1 MERFRVDIP
10 REDLDDLHRRL
21 AATRWPAEIPGC
33 GWSRGVPLAYL
44 KDLAEYWRTTFDW
57 RSAERRLN
65 SFPQFTTEIDGTS
78 IHFLHVR
85 SKHAGAVPLVLTHG
99 WPGSFVEFVEIID
112 SLTSPADHRDAFH
125 VVVPSIPGFGFSGR
139 PAEPGWDLART
150 ARAWAEL
157 MRRLGY
163 DRYAVQGGDFGA
175 LISLDLC
182 RAEPAHVLGAHV
194 NFLITR
200 PHAEPV
206 ELGESDR
213 DRLRD
218 AVRFDTDPPAYIRV
232 QATRPQTVSYGLTD
246 SPVGL
251 LAWIVEK
258 FQAWTDS
265 AEFPEEAVDRDQ
277 LLTNVALYWLTASGA
292 SSAQLYYEVA
302 AQFRHPQAAEPP
314 WRAPVGVAVFPRD
327 FVLPVRSLAERAIP
341 TITRWTEFDRGG
353 HFAAMEQPRLFVE
366 DVRAFFR
373 SCR

>member
-1 MERFRVDIP
+1 MEWFHVDIP
-10 REDLDDLHRRL
+10 QEALDDLHRRL

-44 KDLAEYWRTTFDW
+44 KDLAEYWRTSFDW

-85 SKHAGAVPLVLTHG
+85 SKHPGAVPLILTHG

-112 SLTSPADHRDAFH
+112 SLTGPADPRDAFH

-139 PAEPGWDLART
+139 PAEPGWHLART

-182 RAEPAHVLGAHV
+182 RTEPAHVLGAHV

-200 PHAEPV
+200 PHPEPG

-232 QATRPQTVSYGLTD
+232 QATRPQTISYGLTD

-258 FQAWTDS
+258 FQEWTDS
-265 AEFPEEAVDRDQ
+265 AELPEEAVDRDQ
-277 LLTNVALYWLTASGA
+277 LLTNVSLYWLTASGA
-292 SSAQLYYEVA
+292 SSAQLYFEVA
-302 AQFRHPQAAEPP
+302 AQFRHAPAAEPP

-327 FVLPVRSLAERAIP
+327 FVRPVRSLAERAIP
-341 TITRWTEFDRGG
+341 TITHWTEFDRGG